1 MTHLLHRGEWISRR
15 ELNDV
20 YACRGV
26 PDIRSALA
34 HLGGSIV
41 FDHRDGT
48 RECYRL
54 TLLGML
60 LTADGPAIE
69 NLLVRHA
76 GGLSIADAE
85 ATMLKHVLEAADW
98 LRDPAV
104 LATPDLP
111 ALVAARALDS
121 YNPETPIDGVT

>member
-1 MTHLLHRGEWISRR
+1 
-15 ELNDV
+15 
-20 YACRGV
+20 V

-41 FDHRDGT
+41 FDHRDGG

-54 TLLGML
+54 TLLGIL
-60 LTADGPAIE
+60 LTADGAGIE
-69 NLLVRHA
+69 NLLVRQA
-76 GGLSIADAE
+76 GGLSITPAE
-85 ATMLKHVLEAADW
+85 AATLKHVLEAADW

-104 LATPDLP
+104 LATPDL
-111 ALVAARALDS
+111 AAHVTARALGS